1 MKYKYTDL
9 IVFVLNLFYSQLY
22 MNGIEQQAMSIQ
34 ALSFLHVHDINSVK
48 WYITIIS
55 MIYDNYVPSIH
66 IIMSTITC

>member
-22 MNGIEQQAMSIQ
+22 MNGIEQQSMSIQ

-48 WYITIIS
+48 
-55 MIYDNYVPSIH
+55 
-66 IIMSTITC
+66 